1 MFHNSVKKN
10 QVYPLEVVENMM
22 WKNVPLQYERKFS
35 DRVTSYT
42 KGTNSSEAKTN
53 TQVFLIS
60 LVLSQLLLIFPFTSY
75 TFFLSLYHMDRQ
87 YSCAPFSSQ
96 QLLLV
101 THITSEA
108 DNQIL

>member
-1 MFHNSVKKN
+1 MFRNSVKKN
-10 QVYPLEVVENMM
+10 QVYPLEFVENMT
-22 WKNVPLQYERKFS
+22 WKNVPLYERKFS

-53 TQVFLIS
+53 THVFLIS

-75 TFFLSLYHMDRQ
+75 MFFLYHMDRQ